1 MSAKI
6 WADKIIPNLDYAA
19 SPKFQSLVFIDKCCF
34 KVKSE
39 AISNIDKLSLA
50 TM

>member
-1 MSAKI
+1 MRAKI
-6 WADKIIPNLDYAA
+6 WTDKIIPNLDYVA

-39 AISNIDKLSLA
+39 AICNIDKLKLT

>member
-1 MSAKI
+1 MRAKI
-6 WADKIIPNLDYAA
+6 WADKIIPNLDYVA

-39 AISNIDKLSLA
+39 AICNIDKLNFT